1 MHTRG
6 VIWGSAALGLVVLLA
21 LVDRGVTSAAARAI
35 SDGVAEAGCAS
46 ASISTE
52 LHDFPLLTQMA
63 RGRLNRVTVT
73 LDDVRDR
80 GVPLDSVVLDLYDV
94 STSQPRIAGRVE
106 LVATVSPAEL
116 RALAG
121 RGWDV
126 AVGDG
131 VLVVTGMGDS
141 TPVQFRLA
149 PRLSEG
155 LLRFELRDVLLFGS
169 PVAGE
174 RIPAE
179 IVDAVSRL
187 DSDLQDLPFDLD
199 PTDVG
204 VEQVGLVVRAAGT
217 DVEVDGAC

>member
-1 MHTRG
+1 M
-6 VIWGSAALGLVVLLA
+6 VWGSAALGLVVLLA
-21 LVDRGVTSAAARAI
+21 IVDRGVATAAARAI

-52 LHDFPLLTQMA
+52 LHDFPLLTQLA

-80 GVPLDSVVLDLYDV
+80 GAPLDSVVLDLYDV
-94 STSQPRIAGRVE
+94 STSQPRTAGRVE
-106 LVATVSPAEL
+106 LVATVSPADL
-116 RALAG
+116 RAVAG

-131 VLVVTGMGDS
+131 ALVVTGMDDS

-149 PRLSEG
+149 PRFAEG
-155 LLRFELRDVLLFGS
+155 RLRFDLRDVLLFGS
-169 PVAGE
+169 PVAGD
-174 RIPAE
+174 RIPTE

-199 PTDVG
+199 PTDVR
-204 VEQVGLVVRAAGT
+204 VEQAGLVVRAAGT
-217 DVEVDGAC
+217 DVDVNGAC